1 MGAIGERTSIPLWFV
16 NTARNA
22 GIQVY
27 NKPPNLEKQ
36 RRSKGAVAKE
46 HQATG
51 RPGPPRP
58 RTIKVAPIPGRSQAR
73 RDSVRP
79 KLSLSS
85 PLSSRQLSLW
95 SKAAPPAARTHA
107 RLVSRLAAQLA
118 RGGIGPIG
126 SDPVRFPH
134 RPSRFIL
141 LGRCEPARA
150 PEENGL
156 TRCVPRRWAPLAFN
170 RARAPG
176 KIQPLLTMCTYP
188 FLRCGWW
195 WWPLASRSFWQSWA
209 TSEQQRSRSAPT
221 LDEQQQRC
229 TRRGGPVVD
238 HTILLLPNRTTCRSY
253 DGEHVLFC
261 TLLPSSYKKQSRY
274 VQIRCKTISSHFLL
288 DWFFFNWEN
297 REYVMWP
304 TVHCYCCY
312 IRREI
317 RCLIAGSR
325 AGQSGREPG
334 WQK

>member
-1 MGAIGERTSIPLWFV
+1 MLGYKYTTNHQILRRGGQKVQWQKNIKPQ
-16 NTARNA
+16 
-22 GIQVY
+22 GGQV
-27 NKPPNLEKQ
+27 PHAHG
-36 RRSKGAVAKE
+36 RSKWHRSQGEAK
-46 HQATG
+46 
-51 RPGPPRP
+51 PGV
-58 RTIKVAPIPGRSQAR
+58 TVWGRS
-73 RDSVRP
+73 SP
-79 KLSLSS
+79 SPLLSS

-195 WWPLASRSFWQSWA
+195 WWPLASRSFWQSWE

-261 TLLPSSYKKQSRY
+261 TLLPSFYKKQSRS
-274 VQIRCKTISSHFLL
+274 VQIRCKTISPHFLL
-288 DWFFFNWEN
+288 GWFFF
-297 REYVMWP
+297 
-304 TVHCYCCY
+304 
-312 IRREI
+312 
-317 RCLIAGSR
+317 
-325 AGQSGREPG
+325 
-334 WQK
+334 